1 MSAAPAVRAAESH
14 RGGGEAEAPELSV
27 SSSEPVSAKQA
38 EKAITAFLAATPGLG
53 ADAARARSRVVELG
67 LRGADRLAPSALD
80 PGRPL
85 GLHQR
90 H

>member
-53 ADAARARSRVVELG
+53 ADAAAQLRDARDAMRAERKL
-67 LRGADRLAPSALD
+67 LDSAAKVAKS
-80 PGRPL
+80 
-85 GLHQR
+85 
-90 H
+90 

>member
-14 RGGGEAEAPELSV
+14 RGGADAEAPELSV

-53 ADAARARSRVVELG
+53 ADTAAQLRDARDAMRAERKL
-67 LRGADRLAPSALD
+67 LD
-80 PGRPL
+80 AVAKG
-85 GLHQR
+85 GKA
-90 H
+90 